1 MKKIIYHNLC
11 KLSYIIY
18 NIYTLLWNIKWNERI
33 RWKRKKEK
41 VYIELKENT
50 GKNKQRKEKA
60 ESEKRKSRGTY
71 LLLTNA
77 RKDEVEAFLNLFTD
91 WRWRGNVISGRVK
104 ASLVGS
110 IMDGDQLPFWT
121 RIWETSLLNQ
131 RFSLFLAFAY
141 FLDVTTLLGDNIV
154 SRFITMNK
162 LFTSDF
168 KLHSSELYFNMYA
181 HRNCH

>member
-1 MKKIIYHNLC
+1 M
-11 KLSYIIY
+11 
-18 NIYTLLWNIKWNERI
+18 
-33 RWKRKKEK
+33 
-41 VYIELKENT
+41 
-50 GKNKQRKEKA
+50 
-60 ESEKRKSRGTY
+60 
-71 LLLTNA
+71 LTNA

-131 RFSLFLAFAY
+131 CFSLFLAFAY

-162 LFTSDF
+162 LFTSHF
-168 KLHSSELYFNMYA
+168 KLHSSKLYFNMYV
-181 HRNCH
+181 HRNVVEKSFQIYKYIFKYYYMMRFINIFHIKIIKWLMINVYFINYEIVLKNKFLNSNLNILFLNLS

>member
-1 MKKIIYHNLC
+1 M
-11 KLSYIIY
+11 
-18 NIYTLLWNIKWNERI
+18 
-33 RWKRKKEK
+33 
-41 VYIELKENT
+41 KENT

-121 RIWETSLLNQ
+121 RI
-131 RFSLFLAFAY
+131 
-141 FLDVTTLLGDNIV
+141 
-154 SRFITMNK
+154 
-162 LFTSDF
+162 
-168 KLHSSELYFNMYA
+168 
-181 HRNCH
+181 